1 MYPYSLIVVISTPN
15 TIPSSYNIIDINN
28 LYNNNIARP
37 KSPILG
43 ATNLPLILNPL
54 LLSSKSLA
62 LNPLLLSSK
71 PLALNLGDRVANM
84 LKQITLNTSN

>member
-1 MYPYSLIVVISTPN
+1 MYPYSLIVVTGTPN
-15 TIPSSYNIIDINN
+15 TTLSGHNNIDIND
-28 LYNNNIARP
+28 LYNNNTACS

-54 LLSSKSLA
+54 LLSSK
-62 LNPLLLSSK
+62 
-71 PLALNLGDRVANM
+71 PLALNLGNRIAKV

>member
-1 MYPYSLIVVISTPN
+1 MVIATPN
-15 TIPSSYNIIDINN
+15 TTLSSYNIIDINN
-28 LYNNNIARP
+28 LYNNNTARP

-54 LLSSKSLA
+54 LLSSK
-62 LNPLLLSSK
+62 
-71 PLALNLGDRVANM
+71 PLALNLVNVIANV

>member
-1 MYPYSLIVVISTPN
+1 MYPCSLTAVIGTPN
-15 TIPSSYNIIDINN
+15 TTPSSYNIIDINN
-28 LYNNNIARP
+28 LYNNNIVYS
-37 KSPILG
+37 KLLILG